1 MQKLSYDQLVA
12 TRLTSEQATT
22 ARKHPVVAV
31 LHDIRS
37 LYNVGS
43 IFRTA
48 DAFGIERLILCGFTP
63 SPPRTEISKTALGAD
78 LVVSHLVCDSVYD
91 AVKDLRNAGY
101 HVFAA
106 EVAHGSMLP
115 QNLGPQHFPLAVVFG
130 NELTGVPDDLLA
142 LCEGALEIPMFG
154 TKHSLNVAVAAGVL
168 LSTAVNRYRETLP

>member
-12 TRLTSEQATT
+12 VRLTPDQAPT
-22 ARKHPVVAV
+22 ASKHPIVAV

-43 IFRTA
+43 IFRSA
-48 DAFGIERLILCGFTP
+48 DAFGIERLVLCGYTP
-63 SPPRTEISKTALGAD
+63 QPPRTEIAKTALGAD
-78 LVVSHLVCDSVYD
+78 LVVSYSVCESVYE
-91 AVKDLRNAGY
+91 AVRDLRDAGY

-115 QNLGPQHFPLAVVFG
+115 QNLGPHHFPLAMVFG

-168 LSTAVNRYRETLP
+168 LSTAVHRYRETSP

>member
-12 TRLTSEQATT
+12 VRLTSNEATT
-22 ARKHPVVAV
+22 ALKHPVVAV

-43 IFRTA
+43 IFRSA
-48 DAFGIERLILCGFTP
+48 DAFGIERLVLCGYTP
-63 SPPRTEISKTALGAD
+63 KPPRIEIAKTALGAD
-78 LVVSHLVCDSVYD
+78 LVVPYSECESAYD
-91 AVKDLRNAGY
+91 AMRDLRDAGY

-115 QNLGPQHFPLAVVFG
+115 QDLGPHHFPLAIVFG
-130 NELTGVPDDLLA
+130 NELTGVPDDLIA